1 MSMYMPSCGSLFTAA
16 RVMFSFACTLVV
28 LLEQSEFFSFLSYQG
43 SKGNG
48 LGLCPLVRLEIASLL
63 KFFRMRSC
71 LFSLT
76 HPKVNFTKEDR
87 FCFLSPV
94 AVSLTVSYP
103 DSTLCKRDRSL

>member
-16 RVMFSFACTLVV
+16 RVMFPFACTLVV

-48 LGLCPLVRLEIASLL
+48 LGFCPLVRLEIAYLL

-76 HPKVNFTKEDR
+76 HPKVNFLDGPHQRGPILFSFASSCRPNSK
-87 FCFLSPV
+87 LS
-94 AVSLTVSYP
+94 
-103 DSTLCKRDRSL
+103 